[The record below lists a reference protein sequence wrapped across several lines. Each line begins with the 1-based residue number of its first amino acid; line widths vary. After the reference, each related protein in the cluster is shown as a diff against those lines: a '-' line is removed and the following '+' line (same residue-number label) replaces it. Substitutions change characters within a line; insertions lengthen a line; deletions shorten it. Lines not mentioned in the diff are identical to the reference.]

1 MDKTNNYSMRNI
13 TNDAV
18 TAYID
23 ERFRPIDQKMWRTRL
38 YAEDKYIPIIQR
50 DVEGLL
56 VSLLHLHKPK
66 RILEIGTAIGYS
78 GSVMAKTLPEAHIV
92 TLERSEDML
101 KAAYEN
107 FKLFETEEQME
118 VYEGDAREALD
129 KLVMEVESGQRELFD
144 FVFID
149 AAKSYYLEFFQKIRR
164 MIKAGSVIVCD
175 NTLMRG
181 MTVDDAFDP
190 KDKHRTNIRNMREF
204 MDYITGLKD
213 VHTSI
218 LPVGDGVTISYIK
231 E

>member
-1 MDKTNNYSMRNI
+1 
-13 TNDAV
+13 
-18 TAYID
+18 
-23 ERFRPIDQKMWRTRL
+23 
-38 YAEDKYIPIIQR
+38 
-50 DVEGLL
+50 
-56 VSLLHLHKPK
+56 
-66 RILEIGTAIGYS
+66 
-78 GSVMAKTLPEAHIV
+78 
-92 TLERSEDML
+92 
-101 KAAYEN
+101 
-107 FKLFETEEQME
+107 ME

-129 KLVMEVESGQRELFD
+129 KLVSEVEKGERELFD

-149 AAKSYYLEFFQKIRR
+149 AAKSYYLEFWHKIRK
-164 MIKAGSVIVCD
+164 MTKSGSVVVCD